1 MNFAGGKK
9 MLEKSN
15 LPPSRD
21 ESYNACCL
29 YGEATNSPLS
39 ISICL
44 PQMRGED
51 KEIINRPEI

>member
-1 MNFAGGKK
+1 